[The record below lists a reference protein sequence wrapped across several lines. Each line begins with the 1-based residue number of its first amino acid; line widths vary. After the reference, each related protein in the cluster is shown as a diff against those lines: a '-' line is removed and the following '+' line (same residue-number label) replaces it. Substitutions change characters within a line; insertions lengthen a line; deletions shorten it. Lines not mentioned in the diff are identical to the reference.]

1 MITELMESLIKEV
14 KEGMMTTFNQI
25 ENINKEVKMIIKK
38 NKMEIWGLKSIY
50 EIWYLVSLK
59 LWVLITPI
67 PGLVTAIWFF
77 KFV

>member
-38 NKMEIWGLKSIY
+38 NEMEIWGLKSIY
-50 EIWYLVSLK
+50 EI
-59 LWVLITPI
+59 
-67 PGLVTAIWFF
+67 
-77 KFV
+77 